1 MKLKDF
7 LKDKLIYAVV
17 YFLGVF
23 MTMTI
28 MYLTLIINSKE
39 FPREN
44 LLYAFFIASI
54 IFVIFLVYDYHRNKY
69 LYNQLY
75 NMLES
80 KEDLNYLLDIENAKT
95 TEQRTYI
102 ELLSKIY
109 RVNSEKTSEYEEKH
123 REYIYFTNQ
132 WVHQMKTPVSV
143 INFILQDENERE
155 KEHIEVFNSIAE
167 ENEKI
172 SHGLE
177 MMLNHARLNEFN
189 LDFKV
194 ESIDIIPILRKVV
207 NDNKK
212 SLIRNSIFPK
222 IISEDEVIVE
232 TDKKW
237 IWFVINQIFINA
249 IKYSKEADKKDNY
262 IVFQVSNEESKVIL
276 NITDEGIG
284 IPSEDLSR
292 VFHAFFT
299 GKNGRKTSESTGM
312 GMYLSKRICDNL
324 GHGLK
329 VESEE
334 GKWTKF
340 SIVFYKGKN
349 IFRL

>member
-7 LKDKLIYAVV
+7 LKGKIIYAIV
-17 YFLGVF
+17 YFLGIS
-23 MTMTI
+23 MSIII
-28 MYLTLIINSKE
+28 MYLTSVINSKKL
-39 FPREN
+39 PREN
-44 LLYAFFIASI
+44 VLYAYVVSA
-54 IFVIFLVYDYHRNKY
+54 VIFAVFLAYEYYRNKY
-69 LYNQLY
+69 FYKKLYS
-75 NMLES
+75 MLES
-80 KEDLNYLLDIENAKT
+80 KEDLNYLLNIEDAKT
-95 TEQRTYI
+95 NEQRRYV

-109 RVNSEKTSEYEEKH
+109 KINSEKLSEYEDKH
-123 REYIYFTNQ
+123 KEYIYFINH

-143 INFILQDENERE
+143 INFILQAENEEENRE
-155 KEHIEVFNSIAE
+155 LFDSIEE

-172 SHGLE
+172 SCGIE

-194 ESIDIIPILRKVV
+194 ERVDIISIIRKVV
-207 NDNKK
+207 NENKK

-222 IISEDEVIVE
+222 IVNETDITVE

-237 IWFVINQIFINA
+237 IYFVINQIFINA
-249 IKYSKEADKKDNY
+249 VKYSKEAKKEKKH
-262 IVFQVSNEESKVIL
+262 IVFQVDDKESKVIL
-276 NITDEGIG
+276 TITDEGIG
-284 IPSEDLSR
+284 IPKEDLSR
-292 VFHAFFT
+292 VFQAFFT

-324 GHGLK
+324 GHGLI

-349 IFRL
+349 MFRL

>member
-7 LKDKLIYAVV
+7 FRDRLIYAVI
-17 YFLGVF
+17 YFLGIF
-23 MTMTI
+23 MTMII
-28 MYLTLIINSKE
+28 MYLTLIISSKE

-69 LYNQLY
+69 FYNQIY

-80 KEDLNYLLDIENAKT
+80 KEDLNYLLDIEDAKT

-143 INFILQDENERE
+143 INFILQDENE

-189 LDFKV
+189 MDFKV
-194 ESIDIIPILRKVV
+194 ESIDLIPIIRRVV

-222 IISEDEVIVE
+222 IIGENDITVE

-237 IWFVINQIFINA
+237 IYFVINQIFINA
-249 IKYSKEADKKDNY
+249 IKYSKDIEKENKY
-262 IVFQVSNEESKVIL
+262 IVFQVGEDKSRIIL
-276 NITDEGIG
+276 TIADEGIG
-284 IPSEDLSR
+284 MPKEDLSR
-292 VFHAFFT
+292 VFQAFFT

-324 GHGLK
+324 GHGLR